1 MALLLYELHEKKS
14 LLFGM
19 LLPVVTYFVS
29 LHMSFPGYT
38 VTDDSGMAQEMSK
51 RVNFIGVYAFTVIE
65 MYIFVTYI
73 RRLRVQAVEQSKFS
87 ALGIMSSGI
96 AHEINNP
103 LAIIKGRMFLLRK
116 HMGRSEQ
123 AEMEKDLEI
132 ISRTTD
138 RIGKIVQGLRVFSR
152 NADTD
157 PFSAVTS
164 NELIQTALD
173 LCTERFQKSGIK
185 ISVVDHGHF
194 EIKGR
199 EAQLVQV
206 LVNLLNNSYD
216 AVQEL
221 SDKWLRIEVSK
232 DQIKVIDSG
241 RGIPKKIADKLMQP
255 FYTTKDVG
263 KGTGLGL
270 SISRGILENHG
281 GQLYLDSTHPH
292 TCFVLRFKSIS
303 SMHHPA
309 S

>member
-1 MALLLYELHEKKS
+1 M
-14 LLFGM
+14 
-19 LLPVVTYFVS
+19 
-29 LHMSFPGYT
+29 
-38 VTDDSGMAQEMSK
+38 
-51 RVNFIGVYAFTVIE
+51 
-65 MYIFVTYI
+65 
-73 RRLRVQAVEQSKFS
+73 
-87 ALGIMSSGI
+87 
-96 AHEINNP
+96 
-103 LAIIKGRMFLLRK
+103 
-116 HMGRSEQ
+116 
-123 AEMEKDLEI
+123 
-132 ISRTTD
+132 
-138 RIGKIVQGLRVFSR
+138 
-152 NADTD
+152 
-157 PFSAVTS
+157 
-164 NELIQTALD
+164 
-173 LCTERFQKSGIK
+173 
-185 ISVVDHGHF
+185 
-194 EIKGR
+194 
-199 EAQLVQV
+199 QV